1 MDIQKGTS
9 YSYKEY
15 NKKLE
20 RTVIK
25 MTEFL
30 SNKNM
35 NKLQKLKESLIYL
48 NRKTNYND
56 QLATALLFKD
66 KYQDYNVP
74 IMPKHT

>member
-56 QLATALLFKD
+56 
-66 KYQDYNVP
+66 
-74 IMPKHT
+74 

>member
-66 KYQDYNVP
+66 QYQDYNVP